1 MNIKKNEQMAHCAS
15 PYSVSEYMIVKPV
28 RTHPPD
34 QRDRTSIRYSEDQ
47 DGAKGMISVSTNFEI
62 ADD

>member
-1 MNIKKNEQMAHCAS
+1 MYA
-15 PYSVSEYMIVKPV
+15 PYSVRKYTIVNPV